1 MPLLSG
7 AHVVLYS
14 RNHEAD
20 RALLRDVFELPHVD
34 VGHGWLIFGLP
45 ASEVAVHPSDEN
57 DKHELHLICDDIEEF
72 VAAMQKRG
80 IVMSPVQE
88 QDWGLTAELAM
99 PGGGT
104 LGVYEPR
111 HERPSAAKKLA
122 PRAKKASPAKKSA
135 KKKVVAR
142 KKKSVKR
149 SR

>member
-20 RALLRDVFELPHVD
+20 RNLLRDVFELPHVD

-45 ASEVAVHPSDEN
+45 ASEVAVHPSDESG
-57 DKHELHLICDDIEEF
+57 KHELHLITDDIETF
-72 VAAMQKRG
+72 VAEMQKRR
-80 IVMSPVQE
+80 IEMSPVQT
-88 QDWGLTAELAM
+88 QDWGLTSELTM

-111 HERPSAAKKLA
+111 HERPSSAKKLS
-122 PRAKKASPAKKSA
+122 PRAKKASSPKKST

-149 SR
+149 KR